1 VNSARDAAQAVNAPQ
16 TMKIAAAFRRRC
28 AGSAEDIATAW
39 GKDRV
44 CDAFERHTVVMNN
57 LSNEG
62 EQTC

>member
-1 VNSARDAAQAVNAPQ
+1 
-16 TMKIAAAFRRRC
+16 MKIAAAFRRRC